1 MLRIALPNKGRLN
14 QDCRDLLNDAGLEVR
29 ASSDRALTASLG
41 GEFEAIFVRAQDIPE
56 FVADGAADAGITGWD
71 LVAESERALES
82 RLDLAFGRCRLVVAA
97 REDGGVRSLAELTG
111 TPRVA
116 TVFPNLTRGF
126 FAAADKPVQVVPVS
140 GAVEVAPHLGIA
152 DLIVD
157 LTSTGST
164 LRVNGLREIA
174 TVLQSSARL
183 ITAANPAA
191 GESRERLLDQPRERS
206 LDNLVQALESVIA
219 ARGKRYVM
227 ANVPRARLVEVKK
240 VLPGISGPT
249 IIDLMNGGTM
259 VAVHAVAPA
268 ATIYKTL
275 TALKQLGGEGI
286 LVTRIE
292 RLMA

>member
-29 ASSDRALTASLG
+29 ASSERALTASLG

-71 LVAESERALES
+71 LVAESERPLES
-82 RLDLAFGRCRLVVAA
+82 RLDLGFGRCRLVVAA
-97 REDGGVRSLAELTG
+97 REDGGIRSVAEVAG

-116 TVFPNLTRGF
+116 TVFPNLTRAF
-126 FAAADKPVQVVPVS
+126 FARANKAVQIVPVS

-164 LRVNGLREIA
+164 LKVNGLREIA

-183 ITAANPAA
+183 ITAASAA
-191 GESRERLLDQPRERS
+191 DDPSRACS

-227 ANVPRARLVEVKK
+227 ANVPRSRLDEVKK